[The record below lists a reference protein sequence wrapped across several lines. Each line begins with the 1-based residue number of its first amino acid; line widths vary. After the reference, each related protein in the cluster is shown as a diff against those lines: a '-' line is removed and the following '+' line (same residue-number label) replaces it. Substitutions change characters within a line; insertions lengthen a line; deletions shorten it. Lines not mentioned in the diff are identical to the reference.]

1 MTTMGRRLPCARLGR
16 RPYRHDSGPRDQVPG
31 THDRNDGAHHQ
42 DPGTHDPGRRGSVSR
57 WTGALG
63 TGLILLLSMTFA
75 ALNGGQRVTIR
86 LGVTTFYQ
94 VPLTTVVLGALILGM
109 VAMLVAGI
117 TSDLRVRR
125 ILRNRLA
132 EEQDEEQA
140 RLFVDRNQITMFPEE
155 DPD

>member
-1 MTTMGRRLPCARLGR
+1 M
-16 RPYRHDSGPRDQVPG
+16 
-31 THDRNDGAHHQ
+31 
-42 DPGTHDPGRRGSVSR
+42 SR

-63 TGLILLLSMTFA
+63 IGVILLLSMTFA

-86 LGVTTFYQ
+86 LGVATLYQ
-94 VPLTTVVLGALILGM
+94 VPLTTVVLGALIVGM

-117 TSDLRVRR
+117 ASDLRVRR

-132 EEQDEEQA
+132 EERDEEQA
-140 RLFVDRNQITMFPEE
+140 RMFVDRNQITMFPEE

>member
-1 MTTMGRRLPCARLGR
+1 M
-16 RPYRHDSGPRDQVPG
+16 
-31 THDRNDGAHHQ
+31 
-42 DPGTHDPGRRGSVSR
+42 SR

>member
-1 MTTMGRRLPCARLGR
+1 M
-16 RPYRHDSGPRDQVPG
+16 
-31 THDRNDGAHHQ
+31 
-42 DPGTHDPGRRGSVSR
+42 SR
-57 WTGALG
+57 WTAAFGMG
-63 TGLILLLSMTFA
+63 VILVLSMTFA

-86 LGVTTFYQ
+86 LGVATFYQ
-94 VPLTTVVLGALILGM
+94 VPLTTVVLGALIVGM

-132 EEQDEEQA
+132 EERDEEQA
-140 RLFVDRNQITMFPEE
+140 RMFVDRNQITMFPEE